1 MRFIDVLKQ
10 VLIECI
16 SAKFSR
22 KLSEMECD
30 LLDDMLLTSRVQHQL
45 ASLSSTDDI
54 VDHVKTLN
62 PFYIDAI
69 NDSGALVL

>member
-1 MRFIDVLKQ
+1 MRFIDVLNQ
-10 VLIECI
+10 VLIERT
-16 SAKFSR
+16 SAKFFC

-30 LLDDMLLTSRVQHQL
+30 LLVDMLLTSKAQHQL

-54 VDHVKTLN
+54 VDRLKTLN
-62 PFYIDAI
+62 PSYIDAI

>member
-1 MRFIDVLKQ
+1 MRFIDVFNQ
-10 VLIECI
+10 VLIERTT
-16 SAKFSR
+16 AKFSR

-30 LLDDMLLTSRVQHQL
+30 LLVDMLLTSRAQHQL

-54 VDHVKTLN
+54 VNRLKTLN
-62 PFYIDAI
+62 PSYIDVI

>member
-1 MRFIDVLKQ
+1 MRFIDVLNQ
-10 VLIECI
+10 VLIERT
-16 SAKFSR
+16 STKFSR

-30 LLDDMLLTSRVQHQL
+30 LLVDMLLTSRAQHQL

-54 VDHVKTLN
+54 VDRLKTLN
-62 PFYIDAI
+62 PSYIDAI